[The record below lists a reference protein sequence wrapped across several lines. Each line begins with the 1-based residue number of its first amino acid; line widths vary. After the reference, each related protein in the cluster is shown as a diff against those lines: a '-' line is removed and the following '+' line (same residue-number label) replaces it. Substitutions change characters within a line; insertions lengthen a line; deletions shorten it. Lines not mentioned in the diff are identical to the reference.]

1 MRLIHFTNT
10 SGAIFQLE
18 NKHQIVDGLMEKVED
33 RKLDTKINQYLLK
46 MCGTKKSHM
55 GIQEINCVL
64 IFGLSDCKSW

>member
-55 GIQEINCVL
+55 GIQ
-64 IFGLSDCKSW
+64 

>member
-46 MCGTKKSHM
+46 MCGT
-55 GIQEINCVL
+55 
-64 IFGLSDCKSW
+64 